1 MRDSACQAH
10 APLPPLCLAHFPQ
23 PKGVELLNLLCKP
36 PQPLPLRRVGGGR
49 LGLGVLPVG
58 AHAGD
63 GGSVLCSLR
72 GAAVVDVAHL
82 EGCVAAG
89 RGRIR

>member
-1 MRDSACQAH
+1 
-10 APLPPLCLAHFPQ
+10 
-23 PKGVELLNLLCKP
+23 
-36 PQPLPLRRVGGGR
+36 
-49 LGLGVLPVG
+49 VLPVG